1 MQGIKIFA
9 GTNVGLRDN
18 NEDNFTVCSDL
29 QSGSWTVPTDHQQ
42 VLSLGNMGCL
52 LLVADG
58 MGGQNAGEVASAIA
72 VQTVEALFSLEA
84 LSSICLD
91 DDNQVRQY
99 LLNGIEKADARIK
112 AHAHDHAE
120 TSGMGSTLVMAWILK
135 GVAHVAWIGDSRA
148 YAVMP
153 SKGIARLTKDHS
165 FVQGLVDKGQ
175 ITEEE
180 AMTHPNSNIIT
191 RSLGDMS
198 QRARGD
204 VVSYSLH
211 NGEVILLCSDG
222 LCGVCSDAV
231 IGGIVED
238 YVADLQQ
245 CKEQLTNAAL
255 RAGGSDNITIA
266 LAQYFDDGQATSD
279 VQSAVAYKPLN
290 VSEKTKKHHQRV
302 GLINVLFCVFA
313 FLILSALGYAGW
325 HLFGNEGEKEEK
337 KQSPQMK
344 GITGRDLEED
354 STKYGQRPD
363 SFQVRKKDKSENAQA
378 EKTIKK
384 IKDALAGN
392 DSSLEI
398 KEEVDTKGVDKG
410 NPKLTDEKKMV
421 EQQKYQIK
429 NENKIIRGLIN
440 DCTICFVW

>member
-112 AHAHDHAE
+112 AHAHDHSE

-410 NPKLTDEKKMV
+410 NPKLTDDKKDGGTTKV
-421 EQQKYQIK
+421 S
-429 NENKIIRGLIN
+429 NKE
-440 DCTICFVW
+440 

>member
-18 NEDNFTVCSDL
+18 NEDNFTVCPDL
-29 QSGSWTVPTDHQQ
+29 QSGSWAVPTDHQQ
-42 VLSLGNMGCL
+42 VLSLGNMGSL

-191 RSLGDMS
+191 RSLGDMT

-266 LAQYFDDGQATSD
+266 LAQYFADGQATSD

-325 HLFGNEGEKEEK
+325 HLFGNEGEKGVK
-337 KQSPQMK
+337 IQSPRPEKTTVPSK
-344 GITGRDLEED
+344 GED
-354 STKYGQRPD
+354 STK
-363 SFQVRKKDKSENAQA
+363 VRHIKDTTQTSKEKNSKHAQIQAKFKELIENLGESSSENG
-378 EKTIKK
+378 T
-384 IKDALAGN
+384 KDAATEGGTNGDNRGVPTPTSGKKAG
-392 DSSLEI
+392 SP
-398 KEEVDTKGVDKG
+398 TR
-410 NPKLTDEKKMV
+410 T
-421 EQQKYQIK
+421 
-429 NENKIIRGLIN
+429 R
-440 DCTICFVW
+440 

>member
-29 QSGSWTVPTDHQQ
+29 QSGSWTIPTDHQQ

-99 LLNGIEKADARIK
+99 LLKVIEKADARIK

-135 GVAHVAWIGDSRA
+135 GVAYVAWIGDSRA

-325 HLFGNEGEKEEK
+325 HLFGNEGEKEVK
-337 KQSPQMK
+337 IQSPRTK
-344 GITGRDLEED
+344 KTTDCSHGVGSTGGYQRSDTSQTRKEE
-354 STKYGQRPD
+354 
-363 SFQVRKKDKSENAQA
+363 KSENAQTQA
-378 EKTIKK
+378 KFQRLKEEF
-384 IKDALAGN
+384 GG
-392 DSSLEI
+392 SSSENGTKVAEI
-398 KEEVDTKGVDKG
+398 KGEDNGDKKNG
-410 NPKLTDEKKMV
+410 DKKNGGKPTLTEKKRDGCP
-421 EQQKYQIK
+421 
-429 NENKIIRGLIN
+429 IIQ
-440 DCTICFVW
+440 

>member
-29 QSGSWTVPTDHQQ
+29 QSGSWTIPTDHQQ

-211 NGEVILLCSDG
+211 NGEVMLLCSDG

-266 LAQYFDDGQATSD
+266 LAQYFDDGQTTSD

-290 VSEKTKKHHQRV
+290 VPEKTKKHHQRV

-325 HLFGNEGEKEEK
+325 HLFGNEGEKGVK
-337 KQSPQMK
+337 KQRPRTVQ
-344 GITGRDLEED
+344 TTNHCD
-354 STKYGQRPD
+354 STGGYQRSD
-363 SFQVRKKDKSENAQA
+363 TSQTSKKRKSENAQTK
-378 EKTIKK
+378 EKL
-384 IKDALAGN
+384 KDLKDLKEKLGG
-392 DSSLEI
+392 SSSENGTKVAEI
-398 KEEVDTKGVDKG
+398 KGEDNGDKKNG
-410 NPKLTDEKKMV
+410 GKPTLTGKKRDGCPIIPKAQES
-421 EQQKYQIK
+421 
-429 NENKIIRGLIN
+429 N
-440 DCTICFVW
+440 

>member
-18 NEDNFTVCSDL
+18 NEDNFTVCPDL
-29 QSGSWTVPTDHQQ
+29 QSGSWAVPTDHQQ
-42 VLSLGNMGCL
+42 VLSLGNMGSL

-325 HLFGNEGEKEEK
+325 HLFGNEGEKEVK
-337 KQSPQMK
+337 IQSPRTK
-344 GITGRDLEED
+344 KTTDCSHGVD
-354 STKYGQRPD
+354 STGGYQRSD
-363 SFQVRKKDKSENAQA
+363 TSQTRKEEKSENAQTQA
-378 EKTIKK
+378 KFQRLKEEF
-384 IKDALAGN
+384 GG
-392 DSSLEI
+392 SSSENGTKVAEI
-398 KEEVDTKGVDKG
+398 KGEDNGDKKNG
-410 NPKLTDEKKMV
+410 DKKNGGKPTLTEKKRDGCPII
-421 EQQKYQIK
+421 QQAQDS
-429 NENKIIRGLIN
+429 N
-440 DCTICFVW
+440 

>member
-72 VQTVEALFSLEA
+72 VQTVEALFSFEA

-165 FVQGLVDKGQ
+165 FVQGLVEKGQ

-191 RSLGDMS
+191 RSLGDMT

-266 LAQYFDDGQATSD
+266 LAQYFDDGQTTSD

-290 VSEKTKKHHQRV
+290 MPEKTKKHHQRV

-325 HLFGNEGEKEEK
+325 HLFGSKEDKVRTPVQTVRPESSI
-337 KQSPQMK
+337 QSS
-344 GITGRDLEED
+344 D
-354 STKYGQRPD
+354 STRD
-363 SFQVRKKDKSENAQA
+363 SHQSDTAQTNSNGPSVNAENDVQSIKSVS
-378 EKTIKK
+378 
-384 IKDALAGN
+384 G
-392 DSSLEI
+392 
-398 KEEVDTKGVDKG
+398 
-410 NPKLTDEKKMV
+410 
-421 EQQKYQIK
+421 
-429 NENKIIRGLIN
+429 NKINSQDVQKFLGGKGSKIESDSIRALNPVNEPLQGKAVKL
-440 DCTICFVW
+440 

>member
-29 QSGSWTVPTDHQQ
+29 QSGSWTIPTDHQQ

-211 NGEVILLCSDG
+211 NCEVILLCSDG

-325 HLFGNEGEKEEK
+325 HLFGNEGEKGVK
-337 KQSPQMK
+337 IQSPRPEKTTVPSK
-344 GITGRDLEED
+344 GED
-354 STKYGQRPD
+354 STK
-363 SFQVRKKDKSENAQA
+363 VRHIKDTTQTSKEKNSKHAQIQAKFKELIEKLGESSSENG
-378 EKTIKK
+378 T
-384 IKDALAGN
+384 KDAATEGGTNGDNRGVPTPTSGKKAG
-392 DSSLEI
+392 SP
-398 KEEVDTKGVDKG
+398 TR
-410 NPKLTDEKKMV
+410 T
-421 EQQKYQIK
+421 
-429 NENKIIRGLIN
+429 R
-440 DCTICFVW
+440 

>member
-29 QSGSWTVPTDHQQ
+29 QSGSWTIPTDHQQ

-325 HLFGNEGEKEEK
+325 HLFGNEGEKGVK
-337 KQSPQMK
+337 IQSPRPKKTTVPSK
-344 GITGRDLEED
+344 GED
-354 STKYGQRPD
+354 STKYRQVPDTSQR
-363 SFQVRKKDKSENAQA
+363 SKKDNSEKARTIENLKEFGKDLRKPPSENG
-378 EKTIKK
+378 T
-384 IKDALAGN
+384 KDAATEGGTNGDNRGVPTPTSGKKAG
-392 DSSLEI
+392 SP
-398 KEEVDTKGVDKG
+398 TR
-410 NPKLTDEKKMV
+410 T
-421 EQQKYQIK
+421 
-429 NENKIIRGLIN
+429 R
-440 DCTICFVW
+440 

>member
-29 QSGSWTVPTDHQQ
+29 QSGNWTVPTDHQQ

-191 RSLGDMS
+191 RSLGDMT

-266 LAQYFDDGQATSD
+266 LAQYFDDGQTTSD

-290 VSEKTKKHHQRV
+290 MPEKTKKHHQRV

-325 HLFGNEGEKEEK
+325 HLSGNEGEKVVEE
-337 KQSPQMK
+337 QSPGTQQTANP
-344 GITGRDLEED
+344 GQGVG
-354 STKYGQRPD
+354 STK
-363 SFQVRKKDKSENAQA
+363 VRHIKDTTQTSKEKNSKHAQKQAKFKELIENLGESSSENGTKDAATEGGTNGDNRGVLTPTSGKKDGSP
-378 EKTIKK
+378 TR
-384 IKDALAGN
+384 
-392 DSSLEI
+392 
-398 KEEVDTKGVDKG
+398 T
-410 NPKLTDEKKMV
+410 
-421 EQQKYQIK
+421 
-429 NENKIIRGLIN
+429 R
-440 DCTICFVW
+440 

>member
-29 QSGSWTVPTDHQQ
+29 QSGSWTIPTDHQQ

-72 VQTVEALFSLEA
+72 VQTVEALFSFEA

-191 RSLGDMS
+191 RSLGDMT

-290 VSEKTKKHHQRV
+290 MPEKTKKHHQRV

-325 HLFGNEGEKEEK
+325 HLFGNEGEKEVN
-337 KQSPQMK
+337 KQSPRTKQ
-344 GITGRDLEED
+344 TANPRQEVD
-354 STKYGQRPD
+354 STRDYQIRDTSQSSKTEN
-363 SFQVRKKDKSENAQA
+363 SKNAQE
-378 EKTIKK
+378 EKKLKK
-384 IKDALAGN
+384 IKDELKGKKISPSTGTADNAGGGN
-392 DSSLEI
+392 
-398 KEEVDTKGVDKG
+398 G
-410 NPKLTDEKKMV
+410 NPVRTDDHKA
-421 EQQKYQIK
+421 
-429 NENKIIRGLIN
+429 GGT
-440 DCTICFVW
+440 TIVKE

>member
-191 RSLGDMS
+191 RSLGDMT

-266 LAQYFDDGQATSD
+266 LAQYFDDGQTTSD

-290 VSEKTKKHHQRV
+290 MPEKTKKHHQRV

-325 HLFGNEGEKEEK
+325 HLSGNEGEKVVEE
-337 KQSPQMK
+337 QSPGTQQTANP
-344 GITGRDLEED
+344 GQGVG
-354 STKYGQRPD
+354 STK
-363 SFQVRKKDKSENAQA
+363 VRHIKDTTQTSKEKNSKHAQKQAKFKELIENLGESSSENGTKDAATEGGTNGDNRGVPMPTSGKKDGSP
-378 EKTIKK
+378 TR
-384 IKDALAGN
+384 
-392 DSSLEI
+392 
-398 KEEVDTKGVDKG
+398 T
-410 NPKLTDEKKMV
+410 
-421 EQQKYQIK
+421 
-429 NENKIIRGLIN
+429 R
-440 DCTICFVW
+440 

>member
-211 NGEVILLCSDG
+211 NGEVMLLCSDG

-266 LAQYFDDGQATSD
+266 LAQYFADEQATSD

-290 VSEKTKKHHQRV
+290 MPEKTKKHHQRV

-325 HLFGNEGEKEEK
+325 HLFGSKEDKVRTPVQTVRPESSI
-337 KQSPQMK
+337 QSS
-344 GITGRDLEED
+344 D
-354 STKYGQRPD
+354 STRD
-363 SFQVRKKDKSENAQA
+363 SHQSDTAQTNSNGPSVNAENDVQSIKSVS
-378 EKTIKK
+378 
-384 IKDALAGN
+384 G
-392 DSSLEI
+392 
-398 KEEVDTKGVDKG
+398 
-410 NPKLTDEKKMV
+410 
-421 EQQKYQIK
+421 
-429 NENKIIRGLIN
+429 NKINSQDVQKFLGGKGSKIESDSIRALNPVNEPLQGKAVKL
-440 DCTICFVW
+440 

>member
-29 QSGSWTVPTDHQQ
+29 QSGSWAVPTDHQQ
-42 VLSLGNMGCL
+42 VLSLGNMGSL

-99 LLNGIEKADARIK
+99 LLSGIEKADARIK

-325 HLFGNEGEKEEK
+325 HLFGNEGKKEVKIQSPRRPQTANPSHGEESTRYYQKSDTSQTRKEENSK
-337 KQSPQMK
+337 KAQTSEGLK
-344 GITGRDLEED
+344 KFRKELRGSSSGNG
-354 STKYGQRPD
+354 TKDP
-363 SFQVRKKDKSENAQA
+363 
-378 EKTIKK
+378 KTE
-384 IKDALAGN
+384 G
-392 DSSLEI
+392 
-398 KEEVDTKGVDKG
+398 GDKG
-410 NPKLTDEKKMV
+410 PK
-421 EQQKYQIK
+421 I
-429 NENKIIRGLIN
+429 NEGDPTPTSGQNAGSPTR
-440 DCTICFVW
+440 TR

>member
-29 QSGSWTVPTDHQQ
+29 QSGSWTIPTDHQQ

-290 VSEKTKKHHQRV
+290 VLEKTKKHHQHV

-325 HLFGNEGEKEEK
+325 HLFGNEGEKEVK
-337 KQSPQMK
+337 KQTPQ
-344 GITGRDLEED
+344 TVQTTNHSD
-354 STKYGQRPD
+354 STGGCQR
-363 SFQVRKKDKSENAQA
+363 SNTFQTSKKRKSENAQTK
-378 EKTIKK
+378 EKLKDLKEKLGGSSSKNGTKGAK
-384 IKDALAGN
+384 IKGGDNG
-392 DSSLEI
+392 DKISGGDPTRT
-398 KEEVDTKGVDKG
+398 EEEQKGS
-410 NPKLTDEKKMV
+410 PT
-421 EQQKYQIK
+421 
-429 NENKIIRGLIN
+429 R
-440 DCTICFVW
+440 T

>member
-29 QSGSWTVPTDHQQ
+29 QSGSWTIPTDHQQ

-180 AMTHPNSNIIT
+180 AMTLPNSNIIT

-211 NGEVILLCSDG
+211 NGEVMLLCSDG

-255 RAGGSDNITIA
+255 RVGGSDNITIA

-290 VSEKTKKHHQRV
+290 MPEKTKKHHQRV

-325 HLFGNEGEKEEK
+325 HLFG
-337 KQSPQMK
+337 S
-344 GITGRDLEED
+344 
-354 STKYGQRPD
+354 
-363 SFQVRKKDKSENAQA
+363 KKDKVRTPVQMVRPESSIQSSDSTRDSHQSDTAQTNSNGPSVNAENDVQS
-378 EKTIKK
+378 IKSVS
-384 IKDALAGN
+384 G
-392 DSSLEI
+392 
-398 KEEVDTKGVDKG
+398 
-410 NPKLTDEKKMV
+410 
-421 EQQKYQIK
+421 
-429 NENKIIRGLIN
+429 NKINSQDVQKFLGGKGSKIESDSIRALNPVKEPLQGKAVKL
-440 DCTICFVW
+440 

>member
-18 NEDNFTVCSDL
+18 NEDNFTVCPDL
-29 QSGSWTVPTDHQQ
+29 QSGSWAVPTDHQQ
-42 VLSLGNMGCL
+42 VLSLGNMGSL

-325 HLFGNEGEKEEK
+325 HLFGNEGEKEVK
-337 KQSPQMK
+337 IQSPRTK
-344 GITGRDLEED
+344 KTTDCSHGVD
-354 STKYGQRPD
+354 STGGYQRSD
-363 SFQVRKKDKSENAQA
+363 TSQTRKEEKSENAQTQA
-378 EKTIKK
+378 KFQRLKEEF
-384 IKDALAGN
+384 GG
-392 DSSLEI
+392 SSSENGTKVAEI
-398 KEEVDTKGVDKG
+398 KGEDNGDKKNG
-410 NPKLTDEKKMV
+410 DKKNGGKPTLTEKKRDGCP
-421 EQQKYQIK
+421 
-429 NENKIIRGLIN
+429 IIQ
-440 DCTICFVW
+440 

>member
-29 QSGSWTVPTDHQQ
+29 QSGNWTVPTDHQQ

-325 HLFGNEGEKEEK
+325 HLFGNEGEKGVK
-337 KQSPQMK
+337 IQSPRPEKTTVPSK
-344 GITGRDLEED
+344 GEN
-354 STKYGQRPD
+354 STK
-363 SFQVRKKDKSENAQA
+363 VRHIKDTTQTSKEKNSKHAQKQAKFKELIENLGESSSENG
-378 EKTIKK
+378 T
-384 IKDALAGN
+384 KDAATEGGTNGDNRGVPTPTSGKKAG
-392 DSSLEI
+392 SP
-398 KEEVDTKGVDKG
+398 TR
-410 NPKLTDEKKMV
+410 T
-421 EQQKYQIK
+421 
-429 NENKIIRGLIN
+429 R
-440 DCTICFVW
+440 

>member
-180 AMTHPNSNIIT
+180 TMTHPNSNIIT

-211 NGEVILLCSDG
+211 NGEVMLLCSDG

-266 LAQYFDDGQATSD
+266 LAQYFDDGQTTSD

-290 VSEKTKKHHQRV
+290 MPEKTKKHHQRV

-325 HLFGNEGEKEEK
+325 HLFG
-337 KQSPQMK
+337 S
-344 GITGRDLEED
+344 
-354 STKYGQRPD
+354 
-363 SFQVRKKDKSENAQA
+363 KKDKVRTPVQTVRPESSIQSSDSTRDSHQSDTAQTNSNGPSVNAENDVQS
-378 EKTIKK
+378 KSVS
-384 IKDALAGN
+384 G
-392 DSSLEI
+392 
-398 KEEVDTKGVDKG
+398 
-410 NPKLTDEKKMV
+410 
-421 EQQKYQIK
+421 
-429 NENKIIRGLIN
+429 NKINSQDVQKFLGGKGSKIESDSIRALNPVKEPLQGKAVKL
-440 DCTICFVW
+440 

>member
-266 LAQYFDDGQATSD
+266 LAQYFDDGQTTSD

-290 VSEKTKKHHQRV
+290 MPEKTKKHHQRV

-325 HLFGNEGEKEEK
+325 HLSGNEGEKVVEE
-337 KQSPQMK
+337 QSPGTQQTANPGQGVGSTRYYQKSDTSQSSKK
-344 GITGRDLEED
+344 GNC
-354 STKYGQRPD
+354 K
-363 SFQVRKKDKSENAQA
+363 NA
-378 EKTIKK
+378 KTIEN
-384 IKDALAGN
+384 L
-392 DSSLEI
+392 
-398 KEEVDTKGVDKG
+398 
-410 NPKLTDEKKMV
+410 
-421 EQQKYQIK
+421 K
-429 NENKIIRGLIN
+429 NFGKGLIELPSKSVTTGGSTGGSTGGN
-440 DCTICFVW
+440 NEGSLTPTEEHKDGSLYKSN

>member
-211 NGEVILLCSDG
+211 NGEVMLLCSDG

-266 LAQYFDDGQATSD
+266 LAQYFADEQATSD

-290 VSEKTKKHHQRV
+290 MPEKTKKHHQRV

-325 HLFGNEGEKEEK
+325 HLFGSKEDKVRTPVQTVRPESSI
-337 KQSPQMK
+337 QSS
-344 GITGRDLEED
+344 D
-354 STKYGQRPD
+354 STRD
-363 SFQVRKKDKSENAQA
+363 SHQSDTAQTNSNGPSVNAENDVQYIKSVS
-378 EKTIKK
+378 
-384 IKDALAGN
+384 G
-392 DSSLEI
+392 
-398 KEEVDTKGVDKG
+398 
-410 NPKLTDEKKMV
+410 
-421 EQQKYQIK
+421 
-429 NENKIIRGLIN
+429 NKINSQDVQKFLGGKGSKIESDSIRALNPVNEPLQGKAVKL
-440 DCTICFVW
+440 

>member
-29 QSGSWTVPTDHQQ
+29 QSGSWAVPTDHQQ

-165 FVQGLVDKGQ
+165 LVQGLVDKGQ

-266 LAQYFDDGQATSD
+266 LAQYFYDGQAISD

-290 VSEKTKKHHQRV
+290 VPEKTKKHHQRV
-302 GLINVLFCVFA
+302 RLINVLFCVFA

-325 HLFGNEGEKEEK
+325 HLFGNEGEKGVKE
-337 KQSPQMK
+337 QPPQMK

-354 STKYGQRPD
+354 STKYGQRPN
-363 SFQVRKKDKSENAQA
+363 SSQARKKDKSEKDQA

-392 DSSLEI
+392 NSSLEF

-410 NPKLTDEKKMV
+410 NPKLTDDKKDGGTTKV
-421 EQQKYQIK
+421 S
-429 NENKIIRGLIN
+429 NKE
-440 DCTICFVW
+440 

>member
-266 LAQYFDDGQATSD
+266 LAQYFDDGQTTSD

-290 VSEKTKKHHQRV
+290 MPEKTKKHHQRV

-325 HLFGNEGEKEEK
+325 HLFG
-337 KQSPQMK
+337 S
-344 GITGRDLEED
+344 
-354 STKYGQRPD
+354 
-363 SFQVRKKDKSENAQA
+363 KKDKVRTPVQTVRQESSIQSSDSTRDSHQSDTAQTNSNGPSVNAENDVQS
-378 EKTIKK
+378 IKSVSGNK
-384 IKDALAGN
+384 IKSQDVQKFLGGKGSKIESDSIRALN
-392 DSSLEI
+392 PV
-398 KEEVDTKGVDKG
+398 KEPLQGKAV
-410 NPKLTDEKKMV
+410 KL
-421 EQQKYQIK
+421 
-429 NENKIIRGLIN
+429 
-440 DCTICFVW
+440 

>member
-325 HLFGNEGEKEEK
+325 HLFGNEGEKGVK
-337 KQSPQMK
+337 KQRPRTVQTTNHS
-344 GITGRDLEED
+344 GSTGG
-354 STKYGQRPD
+354 YQRSD
-363 SFQVRKKDKSENAQA
+363 TSQTSKKRKSENAQTK
-378 EKTIKK
+378 EKL
-384 IKDALAGN
+384 KDLKDLKDLKEKLGG
-392 DSSLEI
+392 SSSENGTKVAEI
-398 KEEVDTKGVDKG
+398 KGEDNGDKKNG
-410 NPKLTDEKKMV
+410 GKPTLTGKKRDGCPIIPKAQES
-421 EQQKYQIK
+421 
-429 NENKIIRGLIN
+429 N
-440 DCTICFVW
+440 

>member
-112 AHAHDHAE
+112 AHAHDHSE

-165 FVQGLVDKGQ
+165 LVQGLVDKGQ

-266 LAQYFDDGQATSD
+266 LAQYFDDGQTTSD

-290 VSEKTKKHHQRV
+290 MPEKTKKHHQRV

-325 HLFGNEGEKEEK
+325 HLFG
-337 KQSPQMK
+337 S
-344 GITGRDLEED
+344 
-354 STKYGQRPD
+354 
-363 SFQVRKKDKSENAQA
+363 KKDKVRTPVQTVRPESSIQSSDSTRDSHQSDTAQTNSNGPSVNAENDVQS
-378 EKTIKK
+378 IKSVS
-384 IKDALAGN
+384 G
-392 DSSLEI
+392 
-398 KEEVDTKGVDKG
+398 
-410 NPKLTDEKKMV
+410 
-421 EQQKYQIK
+421 
-429 NENKIIRGLIN
+429 NKINSQDVQKFLGGKGSKIESDSIRALNPVKEPLQGKAVKL
-440 DCTICFVW
+440 

>member
-18 NEDNFTVCSDL
+18 NEDNFTVCPDL
-29 QSGSWTVPTDHQQ
+29 QSGSWAVPTDHQQ
-42 VLSLGNMGCL
+42 VLSLGNMGSL

-211 NGEVILLCSDG
+211 NGEVMLLCSDG

-266 LAQYFDDGQATSD
+266 LAQYFDDGQTTSD

-290 VSEKTKKHHQRV
+290 MPEKTKKHHQRV

-325 HLFGNEGEKEEK
+325 HLFGNEGEKEVN
-337 KQSPQMK
+337 KQSPRTKQ
-344 GITGRDLEED
+344 TANPRQEVD
-354 STKYGQRPD
+354 STRDYQIRD
-363 SFQVRKKDKSENAQA
+363 TSQSSKKENSKNAQE
-378 EKTIKK
+378 EKKLKK
-384 IKDALAGN
+384 IKDELKGKKTSPSTGTADNAGGGN
-392 DSSLEI
+392 
-398 KEEVDTKGVDKG
+398 G
-410 NPKLTDEKKMV
+410 NPVRTDDHKA
-421 EQQKYQIK
+421 
-429 NENKIIRGLIN
+429 GGT
-440 DCTICFVW
+440 TIVKE

>member
-29 QSGSWTVPTDHQQ
+29 QSGSWTIPTDHQQ

-211 NGEVILLCSDG
+211 NGEVMLLCSDG

-255 RAGGSDNITIA
+255 RVGGSDNITIA

-290 VSEKTKKHHQRV
+290 MPEKTKKHHQRV

-325 HLFGNEGEKEEK
+325 HLFG
-337 KQSPQMK
+337 S
-344 GITGRDLEED
+344 
-354 STKYGQRPD
+354 
-363 SFQVRKKDKSENAQA
+363 KKDKVRTPVQMVRPESSIQSSDSTRDSHQSDTAQTNSNGPSVNAENDVQS
-378 EKTIKK
+378 IKSVS
-384 IKDALAGN
+384 G
-392 DSSLEI
+392 
-398 KEEVDTKGVDKG
+398 
-410 NPKLTDEKKMV
+410 
-421 EQQKYQIK
+421 
-429 NENKIIRGLIN
+429 NKINSQDVQKFLGGKGSKIESDSIRALNPVKEPLQGKAVKL
-440 DCTICFVW
+440 

>member
-29 QSGSWTVPTDHQQ
+29 QSGSWTIPTDHQQ

-211 NGEVILLCSDG
+211 NCEVILLCSDG

-325 HLFGNEGEKEEK
+325 HLFGNEGEKGVK
-337 KQSPQMK
+337 IQSPRPEKTTVPSK
-344 GITGRDLEED
+344 GED
-354 STKYGQRPD
+354 STK
-363 SFQVRKKDKSENAQA
+363 VRHIKDTTQTSKEKNSKHAQIQAKFKELIENLGESSSENG
-378 EKTIKK
+378 T
-384 IKDALAGN
+384 KDAATEGGTNGDNRGVPTPTSGKKAG
-392 DSSLEI
+392 SP
-398 KEEVDTKGVDKG
+398 TR
-410 NPKLTDEKKMV
+410 T
-421 EQQKYQIK
+421 
-429 NENKIIRGLIN
+429 R
-440 DCTICFVW
+440 

>member
-29 QSGSWTVPTDHQQ
+29 QSGSWTIPTDHQQ

-211 NGEVILLCSDG
+211 NGEVMLLCSDG

-266 LAQYFDDGQATSD
+266 LAQYFDDGQTTSD

-290 VSEKTKKHHQRV
+290 VPEKTKKHHQRV

-325 HLFGNEGEKEEK
+325 HLFGNEGEKGVK
-337 KQSPQMK
+337 KQRPRTVQ
-344 GITGRDLEED
+344 ITNHSE
-354 STKYGQRPD
+354 STGGYQRSD
-363 SFQVRKKDKSENAQA
+363 TSQTSKKRKSENAQTK
-378 EKTIKK
+378 EKL
-384 IKDALAGN
+384 KDLKDLKEKLGG
-392 DSSLEI
+392 SSSENGTKVAEI
-398 KEEVDTKGVDKG
+398 KGEDNGDKKNG
-410 NPKLTDEKKMV
+410 GKPTLTGKKRDGCPIIPKAQES
-421 EQQKYQIK
+421 
-429 NENKIIRGLIN
+429 N
-440 DCTICFVW
+440 

>member
-72 VQTVEALFSLEA
+72 VQTVEALFSFEA

-290 VSEKTKKHHQRV
+290 VSEKTKKHHQHV

-313 FLILSALGYAGW
+313 FLILSALGYVGW
-325 HLFGNEGEKEEK
+325 HLFGNEGEKGVK
-337 KQSPQMK
+337 KQLPRTVHTTNRSL
-344 GITGRDLEED
+344 GED
-354 STKYGQRPD
+354 SARGCHRPNT
-363 SFQVRKKDKSENAQA
+363 SSKKVNSKNAQTIGGLKEFGKELRKSSLGTGKKDSIGGDKVDLTHTEERS
-378 EKTIKK
+378 K
-384 IKDALAGN
+384 G
-392 DSSLEI
+392 SLTP
-398 KEEVDTKGVDKG
+398 TK
-410 NPKLTDEKKMV
+410 
-421 EQQKYQIK
+421 
-429 NENKIIRGLIN
+429 
-440 DCTICFVW
+440 

>member
-1 MQGIKIFA
+1 
-9 GTNVGLRDN
+9 
-18 NEDNFTVCSDL
+18 
-29 QSGSWTVPTDHQQ
+29 
-42 VLSLGNMGCL
+42 MGCL

-211 NGEVILLCSDG
+211 NGEVMLLCSDG

-266 LAQYFDDGQATSD
+266 LAQYFDDGQTTSD

-290 VSEKTKKHHQRV
+290 MPEKTKKHHQRV

-325 HLFGNEGEKEEK
+325 HLFGNEGEKEVN
-337 KQSPQMK
+337 KQSPRTKQ
-344 GITGRDLEED
+344 TANPRQEVD
-354 STKYGQRPD
+354 STRDYQIRD
-363 SFQVRKKDKSENAQA
+363 TSQSSKKENSKNAQE
-378 EKTIKK
+378 EKKLKK
-384 IKDALAGN
+384 IKDELKGKKTSPSTGTADNAGGGN
-392 DSSLEI
+392 
-398 KEEVDTKGVDKG
+398 G
-410 NPKLTDEKKMV
+410 NPVRTDDHKA
-421 EQQKYQIK
+421 
-429 NENKIIRGLIN
+429 GGT
-440 DCTICFVW
+440 TIVKE

>member
-211 NGEVILLCSDG
+211 NGEVMLLCSDG

-266 LAQYFDDGQATSD
+266 LAQYFADEQATSD
-279 VQSAVAYKPLN
+279 VQSAVAYKPLKMP
-290 VSEKTKKHHQRV
+290 EKTKKHHQRV

-325 HLFGNEGEKEEK
+325 HLFGSKEDKVRTPVQTVRPESSI
-337 KQSPQMK
+337 QSS
-344 GITGRDLEED
+344 D
-354 STKYGQRPD
+354 STRD
-363 SFQVRKKDKSENAQA
+363 SHQSDTAQTNSNGPSVNAENDVQSIKSVS
-378 EKTIKK
+378 
-384 IKDALAGN
+384 G
-392 DSSLEI
+392 
-398 KEEVDTKGVDKG
+398 
-410 NPKLTDEKKMV
+410 
-421 EQQKYQIK
+421 
-429 NENKIIRGLIN
+429 NKINSQDVQKFLGGKGSKIESDSIRALNPVNEPLQGKAVKL
-440 DCTICFVW
+440 

>member
-290 VSEKTKKHHQRV
+290 TSEKTKKHHQRV
-302 GLINVLFCVFA
+302 GLINVLLCVFA

-325 HLFGNEGEKEEK
+325 HLFGNEGEKGEEK
-337 KQSPQMK
+337 QPPKQTTIPSHGEAPTRYYPK
-344 GITGRDLEED
+344 SDT
-354 STKYGQRPD
+354 
-363 SFQVRKKDKSENAQA
+363 FQTREKENSENAHTSEGFKNFGKELRESSSGKGTKA
-378 EKTIKK
+378 PKTEG
-384 IKDALAGN
+384 GN
-392 DSSLEI
+392 NES
-398 KEEVDTKGVDKG
+398 K
-410 NPKLTDEKKMV
+410 
-421 EQQKYQIK
+421 K
-429 NENKIIRGLIN
+429 NEGVPTPTSGTKAGSP
-440 DCTICFVW
+440 TSTSQ

>member
-18 NEDNFTVCSDL
+18 NEDNFTVCPDL
-29 QSGSWTVPTDHQQ
+29 QSGSWAVPTDHQQ
-42 VLSLGNMGCL
+42 VLSLGNMGSL

-290 VSEKTKKHHQRV
+290 MPEKTKKHHQRV

-325 HLFGNEGEKEEK
+325 HMFGNEGKKEVKIQSPRTEQPTDRSQGEDSARGYQRSDTSQTRKEENSK
-337 KQSPQMK
+337 KAQTSEGLK
-344 GITGRDLEED
+344 KFRKELRGSSSGNG
-354 STKYGQRPD
+354 TKDP
-363 SFQVRKKDKSENAQA
+363 
-378 EKTIKK
+378 KTE
-384 IKDALAGN
+384 G
-392 DSSLEI
+392 
-398 KEEVDTKGVDKG
+398 GDKG
-410 NPKLTDEKKMV
+410 PK
-421 EQQKYQIK
+421 I
-429 NENKIIRGLIN
+429 NEGDPTPTSGQNAGSPTR
-440 DCTICFVW
+440 TR

>member
-191 RSLGDMS
+191 RSLGDMT

-266 LAQYFDDGQATSD
+266 LAQYFDDGQTTSD

-290 VSEKTKKHHQRV
+290 MPEKTKKHHQRV

-313 FLILSALGYAGW
+313 FLILSALGAMQAGTCSVMRV
-325 HLFGNEGEKEEK
+325 K
-337 KQSPQMK
+337 KK
-344 GITGRDLEED
+344 
-354 STKYGQRPD
+354 
-363 SFQVRKKDKSENAQA
+363 
-378 EKTIKK
+378 
-384 IKDALAGN
+384 
-392 DSSLEI
+392 
-398 KEEVDTKGVDKG
+398 
-410 NPKLTDEKKMV
+410 
-421 EQQKYQIK
+421 
-429 NENKIIRGLIN
+429 
-440 DCTICFVW
+440 

>member
-18 NEDNFTVCSDL
+18 NEDNFTVCPDL
-29 QSGSWTVPTDHQQ
+29 QSGSWAVPTDHQQ
-42 VLSLGNMGCL
+42 VLSLGNMGSL

-325 HLFGNEGEKEEK
+325 HLFGNEGEKEVN
-337 KQSPQMK
+337 KQSPRTKQ
-344 GITGRDLEED
+344 TANPRQEVD
-354 STKYGQRPD
+354 STRDYQIRD
-363 SFQVRKKDKSENAQA
+363 TSQSSKKENSKNAQE
-378 EKTIKK
+378 EKKLKK
-384 IKDALAGN
+384 IKDELKGKKTSPSTGTADNAGGGN
-392 DSSLEI
+392 
-398 KEEVDTKGVDKG
+398 G
-410 NPKLTDEKKMV
+410 NPVRTDDHKA
-421 EQQKYQIK
+421 
-429 NENKIIRGLIN
+429 GGT
-440 DCTICFVW
+440 TIVKE

>member
-1 MQGIKIFA
+1 MQGLKIFA

-18 NEDNFTVCSDL
+18 NEDNFTVCPDL
-29 QSGSWTVPTDHQQ
+29 RSGGWTIPADHQQ
-42 VLSLGNMGCL
+42 VLPLGDRGSL

-72 VQTVEALFSLEA
+72 VQTVEALFSPEA
-84 LSSICLD
+84 LSAASLD
-91 DDNQVRQY
+91 NDNEVRHY
-99 LLNGIEKADARIK
+99 LLKAIEKADACIK
-112 AHAHDHAE
+112 AHAHDHTE
-120 TSGMGSTLVMAWILK
+120 TSGMGSTLVMAWILN

-153 SKGIARLTKDHS
+153 SKGIARLIKDHS

-191 RSLGDMS
+191 RSLGDMT

-204 VVSYSLH
+204 AVSYPLH
-211 NGEVILLCSDG
+211 NGEVVLLCSDG

-266 LAQYFDDGQATSD
+266 LAQYFDDRQAPSD
-279 VQSAVAYKPLN
+279 VQRDVEYKPMKSSEASKSADTHRH
-290 VSEKTKKHHQRV
+290 VSI
-302 GLINVLFCVFA
+302 INVLFCVFA

-325 HLFGNEGEKEEK
+325 HLFGSKEEEKVKTQIHAERPRNKTQKTDSSKNVKEPDTIHANKLKVNADEVNSLKRVK
-337 KQSPQMK
+337 KIIQNKESIQPPK
-344 GITGRDLEED
+344 GAITGA
-354 STKYGQRPD
+354 STETGGGQVNNTEPTPATEVSKGKAR
-363 SFQVRKKDKSENAQA
+363 QINKRK
-378 EKTIKK
+378 
-384 IKDALAGN
+384 
-392 DSSLEI
+392 
-398 KEEVDTKGVDKG
+398 DTPTK
-410 NPKLTDEKKMV
+410 
-421 EQQKYQIK
+421 
-429 NENKIIRGLIN
+429 
-440 DCTICFVW
+440 

>member
-266 LAQYFDDGQATSD
+266 LAQYFADGQATSD

-325 HLFGNEGEKEEK
+325 HLFGNEGEKGVK
-337 KQSPQMK
+337 KQRPRTVQTTNHS
-344 GITGRDLEED
+344 D
-354 STKYGQRPD
+354 STGGYQRSD
-363 SFQVRKKDKSENAQA
+363 TSQTSKKRKSENAQTK
-378 EKTIKK
+378 EKL
-384 IKDALAGN
+384 KDLKDLKDLKEKLGG
-392 DSSLEI
+392 SSSENGTKVAEI
-398 KEEVDTKGVDKG
+398 KGEDNGDKKNG
-410 NPKLTDEKKMV
+410 GKPTLTGKKRDGCPIIPKAQES
-421 EQQKYQIK
+421 
-429 NENKIIRGLIN
+429 N
-440 DCTICFVW
+440 

>member
-29 QSGSWTVPTDHQQ
+29 QSGSWTIPTDHQQ

-211 NGEVILLCSDG
+211 NGEVMLLCSDG

-266 LAQYFDDGQATSD
+266 LAQYFDDGQTTSD

-290 VSEKTKKHHQRV
+290 VPEKTKKHHQRV

-325 HLFGNEGEKEEK
+325 HLFGNEGEKGVK
-337 KQSPQMK
+337 KQRPRTVQ
-344 GITGRDLEED
+344 TTNHCD
-354 STKYGQRPD
+354 STGGYQRSD
-363 SFQVRKKDKSENAQA
+363 TSQTSKKRKSENAQTK
-378 EKTIKK
+378 EKL
-384 IKDALAGN
+384 KDLKDLKEKLGG
-392 DSSLEI
+392 SSSENGTKVAEI
-398 KEEVDTKGVDKG
+398 KGEDNGDKKNGG
-410 NPKLTDEKKMV
+410 NPTLTGKKRDGCP
-421 EQQKYQIK
+421 
-429 NENKIIRGLIN
+429 IIPKAQESN
-440 DCTICFVW
+440 

>member
-18 NEDNFTVCSDL
+18 NEDNFMVCSDL

-112 AHAHDHAE
+112 AHAHDHVE

-266 LAQYFDDGQATSD
+266 LAQYFDDGQTTSD

-290 VSEKTKKHHQRV
+290 MPEKTKKHHRRV

-325 HLFGNEGEKEEK
+325 HLFGNEGKKGVK
-337 KQSPQMK
+337 KQSPRTEQPAK
-344 GITGRDLEED
+344 RSQGVD
-354 STKYGQRPD
+354 SARGYQRSD
-363 SFQVRKKDKSENAQA
+363 TSQTR
-378 EKTIKK
+378 
-384 IKDALAGN
+384 
-392 DSSLEI
+392 
-398 KEEVDTKGVDKG
+398 KEENSKKAQTSEGLKKLEKELRGSSSGNGTKDPKTEGGDKG
-410 NPKLTDEKKMV
+410 PK
-421 EQQKYQIK
+421 I
-429 NENKIIRGLIN
+429 NEGDPTPTSGQNAGSPTR
-440 DCTICFVW
+440 TR

>member
-211 NGEVILLCSDG
+211 NGEVMLLCSDG
-222 LCGVCSDAV
+222 LCGACSDAV

-266 LAQYFDDGQATSD
+266 LAQYFADEQATSD

-290 VSEKTKKHHQRV
+290 MPEKTKKHHQRV

-325 HLFGNEGEKEEK
+325 HMFGNEGKKEVKIQSPRTEQPTDRSQGEDSARGYQRSDTSQTRKEENSK
-337 KQSPQMK
+337 KAQTSEGLK
-344 GITGRDLEED
+344 KFRKELRGSSSGNG
-354 STKYGQRPD
+354 TKDP
-363 SFQVRKKDKSENAQA
+363 
-378 EKTIKK
+378 KTE
-384 IKDALAGN
+384 G
-392 DSSLEI
+392 
-398 KEEVDTKGVDKG
+398 GDKG
-410 NPKLTDEKKMV
+410 PK
-421 EQQKYQIK
+421 I
-429 NENKIIRGLIN
+429 NEGDPTPTSGQNAGSPTR
-440 DCTICFVW
+440 TR